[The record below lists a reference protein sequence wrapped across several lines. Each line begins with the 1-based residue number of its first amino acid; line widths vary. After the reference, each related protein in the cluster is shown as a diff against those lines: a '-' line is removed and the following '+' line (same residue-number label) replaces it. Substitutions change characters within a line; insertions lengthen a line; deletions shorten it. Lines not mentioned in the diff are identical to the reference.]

1 MEYPFASASLPPDPS
16 GQAGTAAHVDA
27 APEQDLFGGIVAAA
41 RGAHAGLRA
50 QGAGL
55 KGAPKPA
62 AALPER
68 TWPEDI
74 PHPAPAS
81 APKLLRELKVRLGRY
96 LDTPQAWLP
105 RLNIANGSA
114 RQQRSERRVA
124 CVQLMRALVKFCDL
138 VTLRVAVPGKDGW
151 IDFTLPYLAEQAGL
165 SLRRAERALRDLIRA
180 RLIKSRPQ
188 CEVQESEQGVRYRGF
203 AAIKYL
209 TPALFEQFGLGK
221 WLNHER
227 TRAHL
232 RAQRRRDAQRKRDRK
247 SDAAAAQLAEQLG
260 DKLKEM
266 QSRAKSRAQSADV
279 GRQAELERMIQIRM
293 GELKQQH
300 PDWDRDRCYRVARQ
314 QLAPPGD

>member
-1 MEYPFASASLPPDPS
+1 M
-16 GQAGTAAHVDA
+16 
-27 APEQDLFGGIVAAA
+27 
-41 RGAHAGLRA
+41 
-50 QGAGL
+50 
-55 KGAPKPA
+55 
-62 AALPER
+62 
-68 TWPEDI
+68 
-74 PHPAPAS
+74 
-81 APKLLRELKVRLGRY
+81 KVRLGRY

-247 SDAAAAQLAEQLG
+247 ASVEAVKLGEQLG
-260 DKLKEM
+260 EQLKNTQLRVKQRE
-266 QSRAKSRAQSADV
+266 QATDV
-279 GRQAELERMIQIRM
+279 DRQAELERAITLRAGQ
-293 GELKQQH
+293 LKMQY
-300 PDWDRDRCYRVARQ
+300 PDWDRDRCYRIARQ

>member
-1 MEYPFASASLPPDPS
+1 MEYPFAPSLPPDPS
-16 GQAGTAAHVDA
+16 GQAGAAAHVDVA
-27 APEQDLFGGIVAAA
+27 SEQDLFGSIVAAA
-41 RGAHAGLRA
+41 RGAHAALRA

-68 TWPEDI
+68 IWPEDI
-74 PHPAPAS
+74 PHPAPVS

-232 RAQRRRDAQRKRDRK
+232 RVQRRRDAQRKRDRK
-247 SDAAAAQLAEQLG
+247 GDAAAAQLAEQLG
-260 DKLKEM
+260 DKLKEI
-266 QSRAKSRAQSADV
+266 QSRTKRRPQSADV
-279 GRQAELERMIQIRM
+279 DRQAELERAIQLRM
-293 GELKQQH
+293 GELKMQY